1 MLCSRNLFLILVFTP
16 VLALGHTDISETI
29 KALTKRIETK
39 PTADLYYQRAT
50 EFRAL
55 QEKVHAIEDLESAL
69 KIEPHN
75 RHALVAL
82 IQLYETDKNA
92 KTLISRY
99 QKFAE
104 NKEEKFEAHYLL
116 ASYTAK
122 LGLFEKASSQCD
134 TLHLIR
140 PNEDP
145 ALDLF
150 HAGLLLKL
158 QRPKEAATVLK
169 KSLCRTKSIVV
180 RNNWVDAALTAGQT
194 KAVLPLIEKE
204 LSSSRFRSSWLIRR
218 ARASLIL
225 KRKEAAQAD
234 LREALVEIALRINTE
249 RPDFTLIADRGLI
262 HALMGNKTWAK
273 NDLEILKKS
282 GYSPNAYRLLSSA
295 LAEQ

>member
-1 MLCSRNLFLILVFTP
+1 MLCSRLLLLILVFTP
-16 VLALGHTDISETI
+16 FFVLAHTDISETI
-29 KALTKRIETK
+29 KALTTRIEAK
-39 PTADLYYQRAT
+39 PTADLYYQRGT

-55 QEKVHAIEDLESAL
+55 QQKAHAIEDLESAL
-69 KIEPHN
+69 KIELHN

-82 IQLYETDKNA
+82 VQLYETNKRA
-92 KTLISRY
+92 KALISRY
-99 QKFAE
+99 QKFAKT
-104 NKEEKFEAHYLL
+104 KEEKFEAHYLL
-116 ASYTAK
+116 ASYNAK
-122 LGLFEKASSQCD
+122 LGLFEQASSQCD

-140 PNEDP
+140 PSEDP

-158 QRPKEAATVLK
+158 QRPNKAATILK
-169 KSLCRTKSIVV
+169 KSLNRTKSIVV
-180 RNNWVDAALTAGQT
+180 RNNWIDAALTAGQT
-194 KAVLPLIEKE
+194 KTVLPIIEKE

-234 LREALVEIALRINTE
+234 LREALVEIAPRINPE

-262 HALMGNKTWAK
+262 HALMGNKTLAK

-282 GYSPNAYRLLSSA
+282 GYSPNAYHLLSSA

>member
-1 MLCSRNLFLILVFTP
+1 MLCSRLLLLILVFTP
-16 VLALGHTDISETI
+16 VLVLAHIDISETI
-29 KALTKRIETK
+29 KALTKRIETE

-55 QEKVHAIEDLESAL
+55 QEKIHAIEDLESAL

-82 IQLYETDKNA
+82 VQLYETDKRA
-92 KTLISRY
+92 KALISRY
-99 QKFAE
+99 QKFAK
-104 NKEEKFEAHYLL
+104 NQEEKFEAHYLL
-116 ASYTAK
+116 ASHNAK
-122 LGLFEKASSQCD
+122 LGLFEKACSQCD
-134 TLHLIR
+134 ALHLIR

-158 QRPKEAATVLK
+158 RRPNKAASILK
-169 KSLCRTKSIVV
+169 KSLTRTKSIVV
-180 RNNWVDAALTAGQT
+180 RNNWIDAALTAGQA
-194 KAVLPLIEKE
+194 KAVLPIIREE

-225 KRKEAAQAD
+225 KKKDAAQAD
-234 LREALVEIALRINTE
+234 LRKALVEIAPRINSE

-262 HALMGNKTWAK
+262 HALMGTKTRAIH
-273 NDLEILKKS
+273 DLEILKKS

>member
-1 MLCSRNLFLILVFTP
+1 MLDSRPLLLILVFTP
-16 VLALGHTDISETI
+16 FFVLAHNDISETI
-29 KALTKRIETK
+29 KALTTRIETK
-39 PTADLYYQRAT
+39 PTADLYYQRGT

-55 QEKVHAIEDLESAL
+55 QQKAHAIEDLESAL
-69 KIEPHN
+69 KIELHN

-82 IQLYETDKNA
+82 VQLYETNKRA
-92 KTLISRY
+92 KALISRY
-99 QKFAE
+99 QKFAKT
-104 NKEEKFEAHYLL
+104 KEEKFEAHYLL
-116 ASYTAK
+116 ASYNAK
-122 LGLFEKASSQCD
+122 LGLFEQASSQCD

-140 PNEDP
+140 PSEDP

-158 QRPKEAATVLK
+158 QRPNKAATILK
-169 KSLCRTKSIVV
+169 KSLNRTKSIVV
-180 RNNWVDAALTAGQT
+180 RNNWIDAALTAGQT
-194 KAVLPLIEKE
+194 KTVLPIIEKE

-225 KRKEAAQAD
+225 KKKEAAQAD
-234 LREALVEIALRINTE
+234 LREALVEIAPRINPE

-262 HALMGNKTWAK
+262 HALMGNKTLAK

-282 GYSPNAYRLLSSA
+282 GYSPNAYHLLSSA

>member
-1 MLCSRNLFLILVFTP
+1 MLCSHNLFLILVFTP

-29 KALTKRIETK
+29 KALTKRIETE

-55 QEKVHAIEDLESAL
+55 QQKAHAIEDLESAL
-69 KIEPHN
+69 KIEPHS

-82 IQLYETDKNA
+82 VQLYETNTRA
-92 KTLISRY
+92 KALISRY
-99 QKFAE
+99 QKFAKT
-104 NKEEKFEAHYLL
+104 KEEKFEAHYLL
-116 ASYTAK
+116 ASYNAK
-122 LGLFEKASSQCD
+122 LGLFEQASSQCD

-140 PNEDP
+140 PSEDP

-158 QRPKEAATVLK
+158 QRPNEAATILK
-169 KSLCRTKSIVV
+169 KSLNRTKSIVV
-180 RNNWVDAALTAGQT
+180 RNNWIDAALTAGQT
-194 KAVLPLIEKE
+194 KTVLPIIDKE

-234 LREALVEIALRINTE
+234 LREALVEIAPRINPE

-262 HALMGNKTWAK
+262 HALMGNKTLAK

-282 GYSPNAYRLLSSA
+282 GYSPNAYHLLSSA

>member
-1 MLCSRNLFLILVFTP
+1 MLCSRLLLLILVFTP
-16 VLALGHTDISETI
+16 ILVLAHTDISETI
-29 KALTKRIETK
+29 KALTTRIDTN

-55 QEKVHAIEDLESAL
+55 QQKVHAIEDLESAL

-82 IQLYETDKNA
+82 VQLYETNKRA
-92 KTLISRY
+92 KALISRY

-116 ASYTAK
+116 ASYNAK
-122 LGLFEKASSQCD
+122 LGLIELASSQCD
-134 TLHLIR
+134 TLHLLR

-150 HAGLLLKL
+150 HASLLLKL
-158 QRPKEAATVLK
+158 QRPNKAATILK
-169 KSLCRTKSIVV
+169 KSLNRTESIVV
-180 RNNWVDAALTAGQT
+180 RNNWIDAALTAGQT
-194 KAVLPLIEKE
+194 EAVLPLIEKE

-234 LREALVEIALRINTE
+234 LREALVEIAPRINPE
-249 RPDFTLIADRGLI
+249 RPDFTLISDRGLI
-262 HALMGNKTWAK
+262 HALMGNKPRAK
-273 NDLEILKKS
+273 NDLETLKKS

>member
-82 IQLYETDKNA
+82 VQLYETDKRA
-92 KTLISRY
+92 EALISRY
-99 QKFAE
+99 QKFARNE
-104 NKEEKFEAHYLL
+104 EEKFEAYYLL
-116 ASYTAK
+116 ASYNAK
-122 LGLFEKASSQCD
+122 LGLFEQACSQCD

-140 PNEDP
+140 PTEDP

-150 HAGLLLKL
+150 HADLLIKL
-158 QRPKEAATVLK
+158 QRPNEAATILK
-169 KSLCRTKSIVV
+169 KSLTRTKSIVV
-180 RNNWVDAALTAGQT
+180 RNNWIDAALTAGQI
-194 KAVLPLIEKE
+194 KAVLPIIEEE

-218 ARASLIL
+218 ARASLML
-225 KRKEAAQAD
+225 KRKEAAHAD
-234 LREALVEIALRINTE
+234 LRAALLEIAPRINPE

-262 HALMGNKTWAK
+262 HALMENKTRAK
-273 NDLEILKKS
+273 HDLETLKKS

-295 LAEQ
+295 LAE

>member
-1 MLCSRNLFLILVFTP
+1 MLCSRLLLLILVFTP
-16 VLALGHTDISETI
+16 FFVLAHTDISETI
-29 KALTKRIETK
+29 KALTTRIAAK
-39 PTADLYYQRAT
+39 PTADLYYQRGT

-55 QEKVHAIEDLESAL
+55 QQKAHAIEDLESAL

-82 IQLYETDKNA
+82 VQLYETNTRA
-92 KTLISRY
+92 KALISRY
-99 QKFAE
+99 QKFA
-104 NKEEKFEAHYLL
+104 KTKDEKFEAHYLL
-116 ASYTAK
+116 ASYNAK
-122 LGLFEKASSQCD
+122 LGLFEQASSQCH

-140 PNEDP
+140 PSEDP

-158 QRPKEAATVLK
+158 QRPNEAATILK
-169 KSLCRTKSIVV
+169 KSLNRTKSIVV

-194 KAVLPLIEKE
+194 KAVLPIIEKE
-204 LSSSRFRSSWLIRR
+204 LFSSRFRSSWLIRR

-225 KRKEAAQAD
+225 KKKEAAQAD
-234 LREALVEIALRINTE
+234 LREALVEIAPRINPE

-262 HALMGNKTWAK
+262 HALMGNKTQAK

-282 GYSPNAYRLLSSA
+282 GYSPHAYHLLTSA
-295 LAEQ
+295 LAE